1 MAHPNSNS
9 PEGAMFSFSQP
20 SQASASVQSML
31 PAETGWSSAMD
42 DVALGCE
49 CADPALQIAMWG
61 QEAAEPVQ
69 AAASS
74 S

>member
-1 MAHPNSNS
+1 
-9 PEGAMFSFSQP
+9 MFSFSQP

-31 PAETGWSSAMD
+31 PAEASWSSAMD

-61 QEAAEPVQ
+61 QEAEPVP

-74 S
+74 AT

>member
-1 MAHPNSNS
+1 
-9 PEGAMFSFSQP
+9 MFSFSQP

-31 PAETGWSSAMD
+31 PTESGCAMD

-61 QEAAEPVQ
+61 QEAGEPVQ
-69 AAASS
+69 AGASS